1 MHADTHTVQHVAM
14 TITLALEE
22 AVSRM
27 QLQLHSLPMKR
38 WRKRKFAGGNRDL
51 QDAKMHTR
59 QISMNEVAGGGLAKS
74 RCREATCFCP
84 LLHPF
89 TAFWLFF

>member
-1 MHADTHTVQHVAM
+1 MGELAPRRASATPSDPPALRSKVSEIQRGLLHGQVHMHADTHTVQHVAM

-38 WRKRKFAGGNRDL
+38 WRKRKSAGGNGHL
-51 QDAKMHTR
+51 
-59 QISMNEVAGGGLAKS
+59 
-74 RCREATCFCP
+74 
-84 LLHPF
+84 
-89 TAFWLFF
+89 